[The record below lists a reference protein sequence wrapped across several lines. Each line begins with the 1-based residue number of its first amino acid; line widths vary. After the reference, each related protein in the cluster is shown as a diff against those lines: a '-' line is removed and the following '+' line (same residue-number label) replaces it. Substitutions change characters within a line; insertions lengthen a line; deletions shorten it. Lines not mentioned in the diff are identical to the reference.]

1 MRRQVQYRRKYL
13 QSLTRLQSFQ
23 IGASVLIKWATEV
36 PFPLDCEL
44 FRQSIGLAKMV
55 TELSLNSMRT
65 LYVPCTRRQSDRQ
78 TGRINL
84 GMKIS

>member
-23 IGASVLIKWATEV
+23 IGASVLIKWATNA

-44 FRQSIGLAKMV
+44 LCQCIVFEKRVPRLPFD
-55 TELSLNSMRT
+55 SMAHYWFHGRG
-65 LYVPCTRRQSDRQ
+65 TR
-78 TGRINL
+78 
-84 GMKIS
+84 